1 MLQDLDVAM
10 PMYNLLEYSKNCRKT
25 TWSLWNYYRDE
36 QISDGGINYYLGSKS
51 FDFKSSTVGEL
62 GDINDDTQANK
73 DKIRFVVPLKHLSNF
88 WWSLKIPF
96 INCELAL
103 ILSWS
108 KNCVILTN
116 ARRDVIA
123 ATEVSATNSNNRYKI
138 VCSSCHFVKGK

>member
-1 MLQDLDVAM
+1 M
-10 PMYNLLEYSKNCRKT
+10 
-25 TWSLWNYYRDE
+25 
-36 QISDGGINYYLGSKS
+36 
-51 FDFKSSTVGEL
+51 GEL

-73 DKIRFVVPLKHLSNF
+73 DKIRFVVPLKHVSNF
-88 WWSLKIPF
+88 WRSLKIPL

-123 ATEVSATNSNNRYKI
+123 ATKVSATNSNNRYKI